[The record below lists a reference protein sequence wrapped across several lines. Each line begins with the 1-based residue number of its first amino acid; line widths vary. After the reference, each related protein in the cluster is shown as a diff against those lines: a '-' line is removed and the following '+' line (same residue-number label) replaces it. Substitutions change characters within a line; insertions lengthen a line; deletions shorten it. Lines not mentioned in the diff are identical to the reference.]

1 MSLAMYASDYNNG
14 PNNNP
19 IQKKRE
25 NFKNKT
31 LKRRD
36 NHRSNAK
43 VEAML
48 SKIHDNEDDDDSVL
62 SDYQPLPPPNSAGT
76 ERMRQGMRQDPNQG
90 TEHQDTEHQGM
101 EHQGT
106 EHQGMEQGMEER
118 MNAQQNLLNNT
129 PTQQEGFTQLPSE
142 YAKQYYQQYVPY
154 FNQGSDDVT
163 PNGVNKDELLTKLNQ
178 IIYLLEEQQNE
189 KTGHV
194 TEELILYTFLGIFM
208 IFIVDSFARVGKY
221 VR

>member
-76 ERMRQGMRQDPNQG
+76 ERMGQDIGQDPNQGMRQDPNQG
-90 TEHQDTEHQGM
+90 TVN
-101 EHQGT
+101 
-106 EHQGMEQGMEER
+106 QGMEQGMEER

>member
-1 MSLAMYASDYNNG
+1 MS
-14 PNNNP
+14 
-19 IQKKRE
+19 
-25 NFKNKT
+25 
-31 LKRRD
+31 
-36 NHRSNAK
+36 
-43 VEAML
+43 
-48 SKIHDNEDDDDSVL
+48 
-62 SDYQPLPPPNSAGT
+62 
-76 ERMRQGMRQDPNQG
+76 QDPNQG
-90 TEHQDTEHQGM
+90 TVN
-101 EHQGT
+101 
-106 EHQGMEQGMEER
+106 QGMEQGMEER

>member
-90 TEHQDTEHQGM
+90 TNQDPN
-101 EHQGT
+101 QGT

-129 PTQQEGFTQLPSE
+129 KLLDDYYSLPL
-142 YAKQYYQQYVPY
+142 
-154 FNQGSDDVT
+154 
-163 PNGVNKDELLTKLNQ
+163 KDANPLLHEKLYETHS
-178 IIYLLEEQQNE
+178 I
-189 KTGHV
+189 
-194 TEELILYTFLGIFM
+194 
-208 IFIVDSFARVGKY
+208 
-221 VR
+221 

>member
-76 ERMRQGMRQDPNQG
+76 ERMTRYWTRPKSRY
-90 TEHQDTEHQGM
+90 ESRPKSRH
-101 EHQGT
+101 
-106 EHQGMEQGMEER
+106 
-118 MNAQQNLLNNT
+118 
-129 PTQQEGFTQLPSE
+129 S
-142 YAKQYYQQYVPY
+142 
-154 FNQGSDDVT
+154 
-163 PNGVNKDELLTKLNQ
+163 
-178 IIYLLEEQQNE
+178 
-189 KTGHV
+189 
-194 TEELILYTFLGIFM
+194 
-208 IFIVDSFARVGKY
+208 
-221 VR
+221 

>member
-48 SKIHDNEDDDDSVL
+48 SKFM
-62 SDYQPLPPPNSAGT
+62 T
-76 ERMRQGMRQDPNQG
+76 MRMMMIVYYLIINHYHHRIPQ
-90 TEHQDTEHQGM
+90 E
-101 EHQGT
+101 
-106 EHQGMEQGMEER
+106 
-118 MNAQQNLLNNT
+118 LN
-129 PTQQEGFTQLPSE
+129 
-142 YAKQYYQQYVPY
+142 V
-154 FNQGSDDVT
+154 
-163 PNGVNKDELLTKLNQ
+163 
-178 IIYLLEEQQNE
+178 
-189 KTGHV
+189 
-194 TEELILYTFLGIFM
+194 
-208 IFIVDSFARVGKY
+208 
-221 VR
+221 